1 MRKLG
6 YGSTNDESK
15 ENDEM
20 IRTGQSIENP
30 VTGEVLIFHKTSRD
44 TGGEY
49 VLVETILRPGATVAA
64 AHVHPYQSESFQVLE
79 GRVGMKVGREK
90 LELGAGDGVTVL
102 PGTAHKFWNAGEGEA
117 RFTCEVRPA
126 GAFEQLIETM
136 FGLAAD
142 GKTSKKGMPNPL
154 RLAVIARHHFD
165 DVRLPTIPHALQ
177 RAALALGAPLGRAI
191 GYRAV
196 YEPAGELAV
205 A

>member
-1 MRKLG
+1 
-6 YGSTNDESK
+6 
-15 ENDEM
+15 
-20 IRTGQSIENP
+20 

-49 VLVETILRPGATVAA
+49 VLVETVLRPGATVAA
-64 AHVHPYQSESFQVLE
+64 AHVHPYQSEAFEVLE

-90 LELGAGDGVTVL
+90 LELGAGDGVCVL
-102 PGTAHKFWNAGEGEA
+102 PGSPHKFWNAGDGEA

-136 FGLAAD
+136 FSLAAD

-165 DVRLPTIPHALQ
+165 DVRLPLIPHALQ

-191 GYRAV
+191 GYRPV
-196 YEPAGELAV
+196 YDPAGEV
-205 A
+205 ALV

>member
-1 MRKLG
+1 
-6 YGSTNDESK
+6 
-15 ENDEM
+15 M

-64 AHVHPYQSESFQVLE
+64 AHAHPYQSESFQVLA
-79 GRVGMKVGREK
+79 GRVGMKVGRRK
-90 LELGAGDGVTVL
+90 LELQAGEGVTVL
-102 PGTAHKFWNAGEGEA
+102 PGTAHKFWNAGDGEA

-136 FGLAAD
+136 FSLAAN

-154 RLAVIARHHFD
+154 RLAVIAKHHFD
-165 DVRLPTIPHALQ
+165 DVRLPLIPHALQ
-177 RAALALGAPLGRAI
+177 RAALALGAPVGQAF
-191 GYRAV
+191 GYQAA
-196 YEPAGELAV
+196 YEPAGEVAV
-205 A
+205 V

>member
-1 MRKLG
+1 
-6 YGSTNDESK
+6 
-15 ENDEM
+15 M
-20 IRTGQSIENP
+20 IRSGQQIENP
-30 VTGEVLIFHKTSRD
+30 VTGEVLVFHKTSHD

-64 AHVHPYQSESFQVLE
+64 AHSHPYQSESFNVLV
-79 GRVGMKVGREK
+79 GRVGMKVGRET
-90 LELGAGDGVTVL
+90 LELGPGDGVTVL
-102 PGTAHKFWNAGEGEA
+102 PRTAHKFWNAGDGET

-136 FGLAAD
+136 FSLAAD

-165 DVRLPTIPHALQ
+165 EVRLPVIPHALQ
-177 RAALALGAPLGRAI
+177 RLALAMGAPIGKAF
-191 GYRAV
+191 GYRET
-196 YEPAGELAV
+196 YQGAV